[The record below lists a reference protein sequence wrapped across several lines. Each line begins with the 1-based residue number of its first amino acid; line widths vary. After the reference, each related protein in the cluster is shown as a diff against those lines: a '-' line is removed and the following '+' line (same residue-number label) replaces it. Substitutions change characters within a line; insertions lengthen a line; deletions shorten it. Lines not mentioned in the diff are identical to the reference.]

1 MTLMTT
7 TTRFHAATVFRRRLS
22 VFLGRL
28 GRLLDGYVASI
39 IAELERRAEIDAL
52 RRLSD
57 RQLKDIGLYR
67 GQLEGG
73 LEEAARDRLRQ
84 QLTAGS

>member
-7 TTRFHAATVFRRRLS
+7 TTRSHAATTTRRRLS
-22 VFLGRL
+22 VFMRRL
-28 GRLLDGYVASI
+28 GRLLDGCVASI

-67 GQLEGG
+67 GQIEGG
-73 LEEAARDRLRQ
+73 LKEAARDRLRQ
-84 QLTAGS
+84 QLTLGS